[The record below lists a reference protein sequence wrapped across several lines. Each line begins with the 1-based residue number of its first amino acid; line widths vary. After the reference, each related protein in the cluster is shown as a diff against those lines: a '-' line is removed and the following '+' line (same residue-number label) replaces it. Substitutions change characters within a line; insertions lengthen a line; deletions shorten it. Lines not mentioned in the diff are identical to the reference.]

1 MSVPWKS
8 IGAGVGL
15 AALLFAS
22 GVIANGMPDESVR
35 DAPFEVRG
43 ALGETLTGRNLTATV
58 TGARFVQQPRGELW
72 GEPWAAESG
81 GVWLVVDTEAACV
94 VSLCQLQSVMLDV
107 DGTRWSVSE
116 RPSSLSVAQT
126 PLAAGIPTAGA
137 LLFEVPA
144 ELASEAAESAAP
156 ITARLRLG
164 VGSDTRLDSLLVIE
178 IDLTALQQR
187 HSADIAEPGW
197 PER

>member
-8 IGAGVGL
+8 VGSGVGL
-15 AALLFAS
+15 AALLLVS

-35 DAPFEVRG
+35 DAPFEVHG
-43 ALGETLTGRNLTATV
+43 ALGETLTGRNLSATV
-58 TGARFVQQPRGELW
+58 TGAEFVRQPRGELW

-81 GVWLVVDTEAACV
+81 GIWLVVDAEAACV

-116 RPSSLSVAQT
+116 RPNSLSVAQT
-126 PLAAGIPTAGA
+126 TLAAGIPTAGA

-144 ELASEAAESAAP
+144 ELAGEAAESTAP
-156 ITARLRLG
+156 LPARLRLG
-164 VGSDTRLDSLLVIE
+164 VGSDDRLDSLLVIE
-178 IDLTALQQR
+178 IDLAALQQR
-187 HSADIAEPGW
+187 ESTDIAEPGW
-197 PER
+197 AER